1 MNIHTYSHIYI
12 YNIHTYS
19 YIFTLRHI
27 GLLEADED
35 KIQKMR
41 PKGTLCTFLY
51 VPRET
56 IRP

>member
-51 VPRET
+51 VPRDV
-56 IRP
+56 